1 MALPTIAL
9 LLFTLPA
16 AVDVTGKWS
25 GTFDVQTAQGDSRTS
40 PIFMILKQE
49 GGALSGSGGPNEGE
63 QHPIQNGKIEGDRL
77 TFEVSRDN
85 GTIHFDLRATE
96 TEIKGEMRRSRDGS
110 TETAKVS
117 LKRADAK

>member
-1 MALPTIAL
+1 MAPLTIAL

-25 GTFDVQTAQGDSRTS
+25 GTFDVQTAQGESRTS
-40 PIFMILKQE
+40 PIFMTLKQE
-49 GGALSGSGGPNEGE
+49 GGAVSGSGGPNEGE
-63 QHPIQNGKIEGDRL
+63 QHPIQNGKIEGDRI
-77 TFEVSRDN
+77 TFEVPLSK
-85 GTIHFDLRATE
+85 GTIHFDLKATE
-96 TEIKGEMRRSRDGS
+96 TEIRGEMRRSRDGS